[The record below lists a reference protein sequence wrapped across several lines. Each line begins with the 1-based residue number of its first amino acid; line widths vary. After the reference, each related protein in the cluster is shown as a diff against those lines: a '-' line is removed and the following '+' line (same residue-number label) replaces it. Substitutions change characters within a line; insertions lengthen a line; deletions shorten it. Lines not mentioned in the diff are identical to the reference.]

1 MRSISIYPYLTR
13 LQVAK
18 FALAGGNFDRR
29 TKFRR
34 NKIISYQVVR
44 IEQFNKGS
52 LGKIGGETERTSK
65 HHRNEDI
72 DSERTSL
79 NLYFKKSEGGLTAQW
94 KKTMQELNAT
104 FREKKKSVAF
114 EGMII
119 TSDTAFF
126 ERLGWKKGKDTP
138 YAVMEFFNRCYEFAL
153 QSIGYKGTDKN
164 ILSAV
169 IHLDEKT
176 PHLQLYY
183 IPVVDTTKKKVY
195 EKGAD
200 GKVLRNEKGS
210 PIQKKDE
217 HGKSVYECIPLEQPK
232 LCSSDFWGERGG
244 QLSYGN
250 LQDSFYERISV
261 HYSLDRGEVGSNKKH
276 TTKYQYEKAK
286 QEAELA
292 ALTDDKAH
300 AEEVI
305 QEAQTA
311 VATRDKALE
320 ELKPMQE
327 YLDAFH
333 EALSGNLPLSPTKL
347 RKMIVGLTTEY
358 KRLEEEKKI
367 TDKDRENLF
376 NELQK
381 AERRIPE
388 LEKYKEFVAFVNEY
402 APDKLDEAKRTATE
416 RKNAPKPPFKFK
428 SSDWHK

>member
-1 MRSISIYPYLTR
+1 
-13 LQVAK
+13 VH
-18 FALAGGNFDRR
+18 N
-29 TKFRR
+29 
-34 NKIISYQVVR
+34 
-44 IEQFNKGS
+44 
-52 LGKIGGETERTSK
+52 
-65 HHRNEDI
+65 RNEDI
-72 DSERTSL
+72 DSERTPL
-79 NLYFKKSEGGLTAQW
+79 NLYFKRSEGALTAQW

-126 ERLGWKKGKDTP
+126 ERLGWKKGEETP

-153 QSIGYKGTDKN
+153 QEFGYHGTDKN

-169 IHLDEKT
+169 THVDEKT

-183 IPVVDTTKKKVY
+183 ISIVDTAKKEVY

-217 HGKSVYECIPLEQPK
+217 RGKSVYEYVPLEQPK
-232 LCSSDFWGERGG
+232 LCSSDFWSERGG

-250 LQDSFYERISV
+250 LQDSFNEQIGIRYG
-261 HYSLDRGEVGSNKKH
+261 LDRGEVGSNKKH
-276 TTKYQYEKAK
+276 TTKYQWQKQK

-292 ALTDDKAH
+292 NLEADKVH
-300 AEEVI
+300 AEELI

-320 ELKPMQE
+320 ELKPLQK
-327 YLDAFH
+327 YLDAFK
-333 EALSGNLPLSPTKL
+333 EAMSGNLPLSPAKL

-358 KRLEEEKKI
+358 KRLEKEKLIK
-367 TDKDRENLF
+367 DKDSENLF
-376 NELQK
+376 NLLRQ
-381 AERRIPE
+381 AEQRIPE
-388 LEKYKEFVAFVNEY
+388 LEKHKEFLLFLTEY
-402 APDKLDEAKRTATE
+402 APDKLEEAKRTATE
-416 RKNAPKPPFKFK
+416 RKNAPKPPFKSK
-428 SSDWHK
+428 SKNWWSK

>member
-1 MRSISIYPYLTR
+1 MSVEHYSLEER
-13 LQVAK
+13 K
-18 FALAGGNFDRR
+18 
-29 TKFRR
+29 
-34 NKIISYQVVR
+34 ISYQVVR
-44 IEQFNKGS
+44 IEQFTKGS

-72 DSERTSL
+72 DSERTPL
-79 NLYFKKSEGGLTAQW
+79 NLYFKKSDGGLTAQW
-94 KKTMQELNAT
+94 KKTMKELNAT
-104 FREKKKSVAF
+104 FREKKDSTAF

-126 ERLGWKKGKDTP
+126 ERLGWKKGEETP
-138 YAVMEFFNRCYEFAL
+138 YAVMGFFNRCYEFAL
-153 QSIGYKGTDKN
+153 QKIGYKGTDKN

-183 IPVVDTTKKKVY
+183 IPVVDTAKKKVY

-200 GKVLRNEKGS
+200 GKILRNEKGS

-217 HGKSVYECIPLEQPK
+217 HGKSIYEYVQLEQPK

-250 LQDSFYERISV
+250 LQDSFHERIGI
-261 HYSLDRGEVGSNKKH
+261 HYGLDRGEVGSNKKH
-276 TTKYQYEKAK
+276 TTKYQWQKQK

-292 ALTDDKAH
+292 SLEAEKVH

-305 QEAQTA
+305 EQAQTA
-311 VATRDKALE
+311 VETRDKALE
-320 ELKPMQE
+320 ELKPLQS

-333 EALSGNLPLSPTKL
+333 EALSGDLPFSPGKL
-347 RKMIVGLTTEY
+347 KKMLIGLMTEY

-376 NELQK
+376 GELQK

-388 LEKYKEFVAFVNEY
+388 LEKYKEFVAFINEY

-416 RKNAPKPPFKFK
+416 RKNAPKSPASTKRNWWSK
-428 SSDWHK
+428 

>member
-1 MRSISIYPYLTR
+1 M
-13 LQVAK
+13 
-18 FALAGGNFDRR
+18 
-29 TKFRR
+29 
-34 NKIISYQVVR
+34 
-44 IEQFNKGS
+44 
-52 LGKIGGETERTSK
+52 GKIGGETERTSK

-72 DSERTSL
+72 DSERTPL

-126 ERLGWKKGKDTP
+126 ERLGWEKGKDTP

-153 QSIGYKGTDKN
+153 QEIGYKGTDKN

-169 IHLDEKT
+169 IHVDEKT

-183 IPVVDTTKKKVY
+183 VPVVDTAKKKVY

-200 GKVLRNEKGS
+200 VKVLRNEKGS

-217 HGKSVYECIPLEQPK
+217 HGKSVYEYVPLEQPK
-232 LCSSDFWGERGG
+232 LRSSDFWSERGG

-261 HYSLDRGEVGSNKKH
+261 HYGLDRGEVGSNKKH
-276 TTKYQYEKAK
+276 TTKYQWQKAQ

-292 ALTDDKAH
+292 ALNDEKVH
-300 AEEVI
+300 AEKVI
-305 QEAQTA
+305 EQAQTA

-320 ELKPMQE
+320 ELKPLQK
-327 YLDAFH
+327 YLDAFK
-333 EALSGNLPLSPTKL
+333 EAMSGNLPLSPAKL

-358 KRLEEEKKI
+358 KRLEKEKLIK
-367 TDKDRENLF
+367 DKDSENLF
-376 NELQK
+376 SELQK

-416 RKNAPKPPFKFK
+416 RKNAPKPPTI
-428 SSDWHK
+428 SSKNWWSK

>member
-1 MRSISIYPYLTR
+1 
-13 LQVAK
+13 
-18 FALAGGNFDRR
+18 
-29 TKFRR
+29 
-34 NKIISYQVVR
+34 
-44 IEQFNKGS
+44 
-52 LGKIGGETERTSK
+52 
-65 HHRNEDI
+65 
-72 DSERTSL
+72 
-79 NLYFKKSEGGLTAQW
+79 
-94 KKTMQELNAT
+94 MQELNAT

-119 TSDTAFF
+119 TSDTEFF
-126 ERLGWKKGKDTP
+126 ERFGWKKGEETP

-153 QSIGYKGTDKN
+153 KKIGYKGTDKS

-169 IHLDEKT
+169 IHLDETT

-183 IPVVDTTKKKVY
+183 IPIVDTAKKKVY

-217 HGKSVYECIPLEQPK
+217 RGKSVYEYVPLEQPK
-232 LCSSDFWGERGG
+232 LCSSDFWSERGG

-250 LQDSFYERISV
+250 MQDSFHEQIGV
-261 HYSLDRGEVGSNKKH
+261 HYGLNRGEVGSNKKH
-276 TTKYQYEKAK
+276 TTKYQWQKQK

-292 ALTDDKAH
+292 NLEADKAH

-305 QEAQTA
+305 EQAQTA
-311 VATRDKALE
+311 VETRDKALE
-320 ELKPMQE
+320 EMKPLQE
-327 YLDAFH
+327 HLDAFK
-333 EALSGNLPLSPTKL
+333 EAMSGELPFSPSKL
-347 RKMIVGLTTEY
+347 KKMLIGLMTEY

-376 NELQK
+376 SKLQK

-388 LEKYKEFVAFVNEY
+388 LEKYKEFVSFINEY

-416 RKNAPKPPFKFK
+416 RKNAPKPPTSTKRNWWSK
-428 SSDWHK
+428 

>member
-1 MRSISIYPYLTR
+1 M
-13 LQVAK
+13 
-18 FALAGGNFDRR
+18 
-29 TKFRR
+29 
-34 NKIISYQVVR
+34 
-44 IEQFNKGS
+44 
-52 LGKIGGETERTSK
+52 GKIGGETERTSK
-65 HHRNEDI
+65 NYRNEDI
-72 DSERTSL
+72 DSERTPL
-79 NLYFKKSEGGLTAQW
+79 NLYFKRSEGGLTAQW
-94 KKTMQELNAT
+94 KKTMKELNAT

-126 ERLGWKKGKDTP
+126 ERLGWKKGEETP

-153 QSIGYKGTDKN
+153 REIGYKGTDKN

-169 IHLDEKT
+169 IHVDEKT

-183 IPVVDTTKKKVY
+183 IPVVDTAKKKVY

-217 HGKSVYECIPLEQPK
+217 RGKSVYEYVPLEQPK
-232 LCSSDFWGERGG
+232 LCSSDFWSERGG

-250 LQDSFYERISV
+250 LQDSFHEQIGVRYDLE
-261 HYSLDRGEVGSNKKH
+261 RGEVGSNKKH
-276 TTKYQYEKAK
+276 TTKYQWQKAQ

-292 ALTDDKAH
+292 NLEAEKAH

-305 QEAQTA
+305 EQAKTA
-311 VATRDKALE
+311 VETRNKALE
-320 ELKPMQE
+320 ELKPLQE
-327 YLDAFH
+327 YLDAFK
-333 EALSGNLPLSPTKL
+333 EAMSGNLPLSPTKL
-347 RKMIVGLTTEY
+347 RKMIIGLTTDY

-376 NELQK
+376 SELQK

-416 RKNAPKPPFKFK
+416 RKNAPKPPFKSK
-428 SSDWHK
+428 SNGWHK

>member
-1 MRSISIYPYLTR
+1 M
-13 LQVAK
+13 Q
-18 FALAGGNFDRR
+18 D
-29 TKFRR
+29 
-34 NKIISYQVVR
+34 
-44 IEQFNKGS
+44 
-52 LGKIGGETERTSK
+52 
-65 HHRNEDI
+65 
-72 DSERTSL
+72 L
-79 NLYFKKSEGGLTAQW
+79 NV
-94 KKTMQELNAT
+94 T
-104 FREKKKSVAF
+104 FREKKDSTAF

-126 ERLGWKKGKDTP
+126 ERLGWKKGEETP

-153 QSIGYKGTDKN
+153 QEIGYKGTDKN

-169 IHLDEKT
+169 IHLDETT

-183 IPVVDTTKKKVY
+183 IPVVDTAKKKVY
-195 EKGAD
+195 DKDAD

-217 HGKSVYECIPLEQPK
+217 HGKSVYEYVSLEQPK

-250 LQDSFYERISV
+250 LQDSFHERIGI
-261 HYSLDRGEVGSNKKH
+261 HYGLDRGEVGSNKKH
-276 TTKYQYEKAK
+276 TTKYQWQKQK

-292 ALTDDKAH
+292 ALEDEKVH

-305 QEAQTA
+305 EQAQTA
-311 VATRDKALE
+311 VETRDKALE
-320 ELKPMQE
+320 ELKPLQG

-333 EALSGNLPLSPTKL
+333 EALNGELPFSSGKL
-347 RKMIVGLTTEY
+347 KKMLIGLMTEY

-376 NELQK
+376 SELQK

-388 LEKYKEFVAFVNEY
+388 LEKYKEFVAFINEY

-416 RKNAPKPPFKFK
+416 RKNAPKPPFKSK
-428 SSDWHK
+428 SNGWYK

>member
-1 MRSISIYPYLTR
+1 MQGAIIT
-13 LQVAK
+13 
-18 FALAGGNFDRR
+18 GG
-29 TKFRR
+29 

-44 IEQFNKGS
+44 VEQFTKGS

-72 DSERTSL
+72 DSERTPL

-104 FREKKKSVAF
+104 FREKKDSTAF
-114 EGMII
+114 EGMVI

-126 ERLGWKKGKDTP
+126 ERLGWKKGEETP

-153 QSIGYKGTDKN
+153 QEIGYKGTDKN

-169 IHLDEKT
+169 IHLDETT

-183 IPVVDTTKKKVY
+183 IPIVDTAKKKVY

-217 HGKSVYECIPLEQPK
+217 HGKSVYEYVPLEQPK
-232 LCSSDFWGERGG
+232 LCSSDFWSERGG

-250 LQDSFYERISV
+250 MQDSFHEQIGIRYG
-261 HYSLDRGEVGSNKKH
+261 LDRGEVGSNKKH
-276 TTKYQYEKAK
+276 TTKYQWQKAQ

-292 ALTDDKAH
+292 ALNDEKVH
-300 AEEVI
+300 AESII
-305 QEAQTA
+305 QEAETA
-311 VATRDKALE
+311 VETRDKALE
-320 ELKPMQE
+320 EMKPLQE
-327 YLDAFH
+327 YLDAFK
-333 EALSGNLPLSPTKL
+333 EAMSSELPFSPSKL
-347 RKMIVGLTTEY
+347 KKMLIGLMTEY

-376 NELQK
+376 SELQK

-388 LEKYKEFVAFVNEY
+388 LEKYKEFVSFINEY

-416 RKNAPKPPFKFK
+416 RKNAPKPPVK
-428 SSDWHK
+428 STKNWWSK

>member
-1 MRSISIYPYLTR
+1 MSVEHYSLEER
-13 LQVAK
+13 K
-18 FALAGGNFDRR
+18 
-29 TKFRR
+29 
-34 NKIISYQVVR
+34 ISYQVVR

-72 DSERTSL
+72 DSERTPL

-94 KKTMQELNAT
+94 KKTMKDLNAI
-104 FREKKKSVAF
+104 FREKKDSTAF

-126 ERLGWKKGKDTP
+126 ERLGWKKGEETP

-153 QSIGYKGTDKN
+153 QEIGYKGTDKN

-169 IHLDEKT
+169 IHLDETT

-183 IPVVDTTKKKVY
+183 IPVVDTAKKKVY

-210 PIQKKDE
+210 PVQKKDE
-217 HGKSVYECIPLEQPK
+217 HGKSVYEYVQLEQPK

-250 LQDSFYERISV
+250 LQDSFHEQIGIRYG
-261 HYSLDRGEVGSNKKH
+261 LDRGEVGSNKKH
-276 TTKYQYEKAK
+276 TTKYQWQKQK

-292 ALTDDKAH
+292 ALEDEKVH

-305 QEAQTA
+305 REAQTA
-311 VATRDKALE
+311 VETRDKALE
-320 ELKPMQE
+320 ELKPLQS

-333 EALSGNLPLSPTKL
+333 EALSGDLPFSPSKL
-347 RKMIVGLTTEY
+347 KKMLIGLMTEY

-376 NELQK
+376 SELQK

-388 LEKYKEFVAFVNEY
+388 LEKYKEFVAFINEY

-416 RKNAPKPPFKFK
+416 RKNAPKPPVK
-428 SSDWHK
+428 SSKNWWSK

>member
-1 MRSISIYPYLTR
+1 MQGAIIT
-13 LQVAK
+13 
-18 FALAGGNFDRR
+18 GG
-29 TKFRR
+29 

-44 IEQFNKGS
+44 VEQFTKGS

-72 DSERTSL
+72 DSERTPL

-104 FREKKKSVAF
+104 FREKKDSTAF
-114 EGMII
+114 EGMVI

-126 ERLGWKKGKDTP
+126 ERLGWKKGEETP

-153 QSIGYKGTDKN
+153 QEIGYKGTDKN

-169 IHLDEKT
+169 IHLDETT

-183 IPVVDTTKKKVY
+183 IPIVDTAKKKVY

-217 HGKSVYECIPLEQPK
+217 HGKSVYEYVPLEQPK
-232 LCSSDFWGERGG
+232 LCSSDFWSERGG

-250 LQDSFYERISV
+250 MQDSFHEQIGIRYG
-261 HYSLDRGEVGSNKKH
+261 LDRGEVGSNKKH
-276 TTKYQYEKAK
+276 TTKYQWQKAQ
-286 QEAELA
+286 QEAGLA
-292 ALTDDKAH
+292 ALADERVH
-300 AEEVI
+300 AEELI

-320 ELKPMQE
+320 EMKPLQE
-327 YLDAFH
+327 YLDAFK
-333 EALSGNLPLSPTKL
+333 EAKSSELPFSPSKL
-347 RKMIVGLTTEY
+347 KKMLIGLMTEY

-376 NELQK
+376 SELQK

-388 LEKYKEFVAFVNEY
+388 LEKYKEFVSFINEY

-416 RKNAPKPPFKFK
+416 RKNAPKPPVK
-428 SSDWHK
+428 STKNWWSK

>member
-1 MRSISIYPYLTR
+1 M
-13 LQVAK
+13 K
-18 FALAGGNFDRR
+18 D
-29 TKFRR
+29 
-34 NKIISYQVVR
+34 
-44 IEQFNKGS
+44 
-52 LGKIGGETERTSK
+52 
-65 HHRNEDI
+65 
-72 DSERTSL
+72 
-79 NLYFKKSEGGLTAQW
+79 
-94 KKTMQELNAT
+94 LNAI
-104 FREKKKSVAF
+104 FREKKDSTAF

-126 ERLGWKKGKDTP
+126 ERLGWKKGEETP

-153 QSIGYKGTDKN
+153 QEIGYKGTDKN

-169 IHLDEKT
+169 IHLDETT

-183 IPVVDTTKKKVY
+183 IPVVDTAKKKVY

-210 PIQKKDE
+210 PVQKKDE
-217 HGKSVYECIPLEQPK
+217 HGKSVYEYVQLEQPK

-250 LQDSFYERISV
+250 LQDSFHEQIGIRYG
-261 HYSLDRGEVGSNKKH
+261 LDRGEVGSNKKH
-276 TTKYQYEKAK
+276 TTKYQWQKQK

-292 ALTDDKAH
+292 ALEDEKVH

-311 VATRDKALE
+311 VETRDKALE
-320 ELKPMQE
+320 ELKPLQS

-333 EALSGNLPLSPTKL
+333 EALSGDLPFSPSKL
-347 RKMIVGLTTEY
+347 KKMLIGLMTEY

-381 AERRIPE
+381 AERRIHE
-388 LEKYKEFVAFVNEY
+388 LEKYKEFISFINEY

-416 RKNAPKPPFKFK
+416 RKNAPKPPTSTKRNWWSK
-428 SSDWHK
+428 

>member
-1 MRSISIYPYLTR
+1 MSVEHYREKR
-13 LQVAK
+13 
-18 FALAGGNFDRR
+18 
-29 TKFRR
+29 
-34 NKIISYQVVR
+34 IISYQVVR

-72 DSERTSL
+72 DDERTPL

-104 FREKKKSVAF
+104 FREKKDSTAF
-114 EGMII
+114 EGMVI

-126 ERLGWKKGKDTP
+126 ERLGWKKGEETP

-153 QSIGYKGTDKN
+153 QEIGYKGTDKN
-164 ILSAV
+164 ILSVV
-169 IHLDEKT
+169 IHLDETT

-183 IPVVDTTKKKVY
+183 IPIVDTAKKKVY

-217 HGKSVYECIPLEQPK
+217 HSKSVYEYVPLEQPK

-250 LQDSFYERISV
+250 LQDSFNEQIGV
-261 HYSLDRGEVGSNKKH
+261 HYGLDRGEVGSNKKH
-276 TTKYQYEKAK
+276 TTKNQWQKQK

-292 ALTDDKAH
+292 ALADERVH
-300 AEEVI
+300 AEELI

-320 ELKPMQE
+320 ELKPLQG

-333 EALSGNLPLSPTKL
+333 EALSGELPFSSGKL
-347 RKMIVGLTTEY
+347 KKMLIGLMTEY

-376 NELQK
+376 SELQK

-388 LEKYKEFVAFVNEY
+388 LENHKEFLLFLSEY
-402 APDKLDEAKRTATE
+402 APDKLEEAKRTATE
-416 RKNAPKPPFKFK
+416 RKNAPKPPTSTKRNWWSK
-428 SSDWHK
+428 

>member
-1 MRSISIYPYLTR
+1 MSVEHYSLEER
-13 LQVAK
+13 K
-18 FALAGGNFDRR
+18 
-29 TKFRR
+29 
-34 NKIISYQVVR
+34 ISYQVVR

-72 DSERTSL
+72 DSERTPL
-79 NLYFKKSEGGLTAQW
+79 NLYFKKSECGLTAQW
-94 KKTMQELNAT
+94 KKTMKELNAT

-126 ERLGWKKGKDTP
+126 ERLGWKKGEETP

-153 QSIGYKGTDKN
+153 QEIGYKGTDKN

-169 IHLDEKT
+169 IHLDETT

-183 IPVVDTTKKKVY
+183 IPVVDTAKKKVY

-210 PIQKKDE
+210 PVQKKDE
-217 HGKSVYECIPLEQPK
+217 HGKSVYEYVQLEQPK

-250 LQDSFYERISV
+250 LQDSFHEQIGIRYG
-261 HYSLDRGEVGSNKKH
+261 LDRGEVGSNKKH
-276 TTKYQYEKAK
+276 TTKYQWQKQK

-292 ALTDDKAH
+292 ALEDEKVH

-311 VATRDKALE
+311 VETRDKALE
-320 ELKPMQE
+320 ELKPLQS

-333 EALSGNLPLSPTKL
+333 EALSGDLPFSPSKL
-347 RKMIVGLTTEY
+347 KKMLIGLMTEY

-376 NELQK
+376 SELQK

-388 LEKYKEFVAFVNEY
+388 LEKYKEFVAFINEY

-416 RKNAPKPPFKFK
+416 RKNAPKPPVK
-428 SSDWHK
+428 SSKNWWSK

>member
-1 MRSISIYPYLTR
+1 M
-13 LQVAK
+13 
-18 FALAGGNFDRR
+18 
-29 TKFRR
+29 
-34 NKIISYQVVR
+34 
-44 IEQFNKGS
+44 
-52 LGKIGGETERTSK
+52 GKIGGETERTSK
-65 HHRNEDI
+65 HNRNEDI
-72 DSERTSL
+72 DSERTPL

-126 ERLGWKKGKDTP
+126 ERLGWEKGKDTP

-153 QSIGYKGTDKN
+153 QEIGYKGTDKN

-169 IHLDEKT
+169 IHVDEKT

-183 IPVVDTTKKKVY
+183 VPVVDTAKKKVY

-217 HGKSVYECIPLEQPK
+217 HGKSVYEYVPLEQPK
-232 LCSSDFWGERGG
+232 LCSSDFWSERGG

-250 LQDSFYERISV
+250 MQDSFHEQIGV
-261 HYSLDRGEVGSNKKH
+261 HYGLDRGEVGSNKKH
-276 TTKYQYEKAK
+276 TTKYQWQKQK

-292 ALTDDKAH
+292 SLEQEKVH

-305 QEAQTA
+305 QEAQKA

-320 ELKPMQE
+320 EIKPLQE
-327 YLDAFH
+327 YLDAFK
-333 EALSGNLPLSPTKL
+333 EAISGNLPLSPAKL

-376 NELQK
+376 NLLRQ
-381 AERRIPE
+381 AEQRIPE
-388 LEKYKEFVAFVNEY
+388 LEKHKEFLLFLTEY
-402 APDKLDEAKRTATE
+402 APDKLEEAKRTATE
-416 RKNAPKPPFKFK
+416 RKNAPKPPLKSKSNGWFK
-428 SSDWHK
+428 